1 MNCNYCGSEIE
12 SPVARYTVTKTAE
25 TEETVT
31 ENVACSRQE
40 CIQAFF
46 QDLKKTGMMNPESW
60 DTVEMFPRP
69 PEQ

>member
-1 MNCNYCGSEIE
+1 LNCNYCGSEIE
-12 SPVARYTVTKTAE
+12 SPVARYTE
-25 TEETVT
+25 SSNEEKVT
-31 ENVACSRQE
+31 ENVACSRPE